1 MLRGMNVTLR
11 YKPGFFKELDLVRII
26 LTPESMNLVS
36 QIETPTTNEML
47 DELRESAEKEL

>member
-47 DELRESAEKEL
+47 DELREAAEKEL